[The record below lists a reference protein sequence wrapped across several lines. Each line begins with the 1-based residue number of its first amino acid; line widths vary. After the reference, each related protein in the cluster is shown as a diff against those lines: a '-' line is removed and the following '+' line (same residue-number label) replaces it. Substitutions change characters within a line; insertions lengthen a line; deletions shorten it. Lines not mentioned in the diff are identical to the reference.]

1 MNNYQKGIL
10 MLKKNSFLQ
19 IQSVTCVAILL
30 SIIPHS
36 LEGSFYQDK
45 ARGWFWYE
53 DPEVDTDDDVTNV
66 LDTKDVQLE
75 SSAQQDKPTAP
86 NYTEQLQKYKK
97 QLEDKKAKALMSPT
111 YNHVKDY
118 MTAQKDMSDRAS
130 LFSEQ
135 WQRVVLTTPA
145 LNPEIDNPTSHYISH
160 VKKDE
165 ERKSRQTKLASMA
178 KTYGLFLF
186 VSNNCAYCKAF
197 APIVKSFAHKY
208 GFEVIVISLQG
219 SVNADIEAL
228 FPTIWKN
235 NGMAENFGIQS
246 APALMAY
253 SAKDDDLIPITYG
266 ATSLDTLETNVM
278 ALMQSQEHAQ
288 DADVY
293 ESGTDFRGKS

>member
-1 MNNYQKGIL
+1 

-36 LEGSFYQDK
+36 LVASFYQDK

-53 DPEVDTDDDVTNV
+53 DPEVEMGEDMKDV
-66 LDTKDVQLE
+66 LDKKDVQPE
-75 SSAQQDKPTAP
+75 SSTQQDKSTDP

-97 QLEDKKAKALMSPT
+97 TLEDKKAKALMSPT
-111 YNHVKDY
+111 YSHVKEY

-145 LNPEIDNPTSHYISH
+145 LNPEVKNPTSHYISH

-165 ERKSRQTKLASMA
+165 DRMARQAALARMA

-186 VSNNCAYCKAF
+186 VSNNCSYCKAF
-197 APIVKSFAHKY
+197 APVVKTFAEAH

-219 SVNADIEAL
+219 SVDADIEAL

-235 NGMAENFGIQS
+235 NGMAETFGIQS

-278 ALMQSQEHAQ
+278 ALMKSQEHAQ
-288 DADVY
+288 DSDIY
-293 ESGTDFRGKS
+293 ESSEDFRSVS

>member
-1 MNNYQKGIL
+1 MVNHFKMYTRISCISL
-10 MLKKNSFLQ
+10 VFIFFS
-19 IQSVTCVAILL
+19 IQSVEA
-30 SIIPHS
+30 
-36 LEGSFYQDK
+36 SFYQDK

-53 DPEVDTDDDVTNV
+53 DPEVEIDDDKTNIKKN
-66 LDTKDVQLE
+66 TIP
-75 SSAQQDKPTAP
+75 SQDQPTEP
-86 NYTEQLQKYKK
+86 NYTDQLQRYKK
-97 QLEDKKAKALMSPT
+97 RLEDKKAKALMSPT

-197 APIVKSFAHKY
+197 VPVVKSFAAAH

-219 SVNADIEAL
+219 SVDADIEAL
-228 FPTIWKN
+228 FPAIWKN
-235 NGMAENFGIQS
+235 NGMADSFGIQS

-278 ALMQSQEHAQ
+278 ALMQQQEKEDGDGA
-288 DADVY
+288 Y
-293 ESGTDFRGKS
+293 ESGEDFRRKA

>member
-1 MNNYQKGIL
+1 MVSHFKVLLRI
-10 MLKKNSFLQ
+10 SFLSVVILFFA
-19 IQSVTCVAILL
+19 IQTV
-30 SIIPHS
+30 
-36 LEGSFYQDK
+36 EGNFYQDK

-53 DPEVDTDDDVTNV
+53 DPEVDTDDEVNE
-66 LDTKDVQLE
+66 KK
-75 SSAQQDKPTAP
+75 QDSVPPQEKPTEP
-86 NYTEQLQKYKK
+86 NYTDQLQRYKK
-97 QLEDKKAKALMSPT
+97 RLEDKKAKALMSPT

-197 APIVKSFAHKY
+197 API
-208 GFEVIVISLQG
+208 
-219 SVNADIEAL
+219 AL
-228 FPTIWKN
+228 YVRLVVACTI
-235 NGMAENFGIQS
+235 
-246 APALMAY
+246 
-253 SAKDDDLIPITYG
+253 
-266 ATSLDTLETNVM
+266 
-278 ALMQSQEHAQ
+278 
-288 DADVY
+288 
-293 ESGTDFRGKS
+293 

>member
-1 MNNYQKGIL
+1 MVSHFKMYARISCL
-10 MLKKNSFLQ
+10 SLVFLFFA
-19 IQSVTCVAILL
+19 IQSVEA
-30 SIIPHS
+30 
-36 LEGSFYQDK
+36 SFYQEK

-53 DPEVDTDDDVTNV
+53 DPEVEIDDDVKEKKHEEIAPQN
-66 LDTKDVQLE
+66 
-75 SSAQQDKPTAP
+75 KPTEP

-97 QLEDKKAKALMSPT
+97 NLEDKKAKALMSPT
-111 YNHVKDY
+111 HSHVKDY
-118 MTAQKDMSDRAS
+118 MSAQKDMSDRAS

-135 WQRVVLTTPA
+135 WQRVVLTTPT
-145 LNPEIDNPTSHYISH
+145 LNPEVQNPTSQIMRH
-160 VKKDE
+160 VKNDE
-165 ERKSRQTKLASMA
+165 EKAARQAALAGMA

-197 APIVKSFAHKY
+197 APVVKTFAEAH

-219 SVNADIEAL
+219 SVDADIESL

-235 NGMAENFGIQS
+235 NGMAETFGIQS

-288 DADVY
+288 DSDVY
-293 ESGTDFRGKS
+293 ESGEDFRRKS

>member
-1 MNNYQKGIL
+1 MASHFKMYTRISCISFVFIL
-10 MLKKNSFLQ
+10 FA
-19 IQSVTCVAILL
+19 IQSV
-30 SIIPHS
+30 
-36 LEGSFYQDK
+36 EGSFYEDK

-53 DPEVDTDDDVTNV
+53 DPEVEDDVQEVTQ
-66 LDTKDVQLE
+66 TQKDQKEEFVQTE
-75 SSAQQDKPTAP
+75 VPTAP
-86 NYTEQLQKYKK
+86 NYAEQLQKYKK
-97 QLEDKKAKALMSPT
+97 ILEDKKAKALMSPT
-111 YNHVKDY
+111 YTHVKDY

-130 LFSEQ
+130 LFSDQ

-145 LNPEIDNPTSHYISH
+145 LNPEVKNPTSHYISH

-165 ERKSRQTKLASMA
+165 EKAARMAALSSMA

-197 APIVKSFAHKY
+197 APVVKSFAHKY

-219 SVNADIEAL
+219 SVDAEIEAL

-253 SAKDDDLIPITYG
+253 SAKDDDLIPISYG

-278 ALMQSQEHAQ
+278 ALIQTEEQE
-288 DADVY
+288 DGRTY
-293 ESGTDFRGKS
+293 ESSEDFRREA